1 MTALSPLLKQATP
14 VTIDHAL
21 GSEVFDVDGNRH
33 LDFTSGIGVVSTGH
47 CHPKVVAAAQKQ
59 VGKLIH
65 GQYTTVMHQPLLA
78 LVDKLQG
85 VLPAHLDSLFFAN
98 SGSEAL
104 EASLRLSRQ
113 ATGRPNVIV
122 FHGGFHGRTVA
133 TATMTTSGTRFSAG
147 FSPLM
152 GGVHVAPFP
161 TAYRYGWSEEEAT
174 AFALKELDYILATLT
189 SPQETAA
196 FIVEPVLGEGGY
208 IPGNTA
214 FFQGLRERA
223 DKHGILLVMDEVQ
236 TGFGRTGKM
245 FGHQHFD
252 VQPDIITLAKG
263 IASGFPIS
271 GIAASEELMSKAW
284 PGSQGGTYGG
294 NAVACAAA
302 VATLEVIEEEGLVA
316 NSAERGTQL
325 LEGAKAAA
333 TLRDGRG
340 APSPGTEGTIG
351 DVRGL
356 GLLVGSEFTAADGT
370 PDTARAQ
377 AAQQLAAKK
386 GLLLLTCG
394 AHMNVVRMIPPLVVT
409 AEQVDEALDIWG
421 KVLAEV

>member
-14 VTIDHAL
+14 VTVDHAT
-21 GSEVFDVDGNRH
+21 GCEVFDTDGRRH
-33 LDFTSGIGVVSTGH
+33 LDFTAGIGVVSTGH
-47 CHPKVVAAAQKQ
+47 CHPKVVAAAQEQ

-65 GQYTTVMHQPLLA
+65 GQYTTVMHQPLLQ
-78 LVDKLQG
+78 LTEKLSE

-104 EASLRLSRQ
+104 EASLRLTRQ

-147 FSPLM
+147 ISPLM
-152 GGVHVAPFP
+152 SGVHVAPFP

-174 AFALKELDYILATLT
+174 RFALQELDYIFATLT

-214 FFQGLRERA
+214 FFHGLRERA
-223 DKHGILLVMDEVQ
+223 DQHGILLVMDEVQ
-236 TGFGRTGKM
+236 TGFGRTGMM

-252 VQPDIITLAKG
+252 VQPDVMTMAKG

-302 VATLEVIEEEGLVA
+302 VATLGVIEEEGLVA
-316 NSAERGTQL
+316 NAAERGTQL
-325 LEGAKAAA
+325 LEGARAAA
-333 TLRDGRG
+333 VDGV
-340 APSPGTEGTIG
+340 G

-356 GLLVGSEFTAADGT
+356 GLLVGSEFTTADGA
-370 PDTARAQ
+370 PDSARA
-377 AAQQLAAKK
+377 AKAQQTAAEK

-409 AEQVDEALDIWG
+409 AEQVDEALGIWSE
-421 KVLAEV
+421 VLEEV

>member
-1 MTALSPLLKQATP
+1 MTRLSPLLAQATP
-14 VTIDHAL
+14 VTVDHGEGCYL
-21 GSEVFDVDGNRH
+21 YGTDGRRY
-33 LDFTSGIGVVSTGH
+33 LDFTAGIGVTSTGH
-47 CHPKVVAAAQKQ
+47 CHPHVVEAARRQ
-59 VGKLIH
+59 VGSLIH
-65 GQYTTVMHQPLLA
+65 GQYTTVMHQPMLE
-78 LVDKLQG
+78 LVDRLG
-85 VLPAHLDSLFFAN
+85 SVLPEGLDSLFFAN
-98 SGSEAL
+98 SGSEAV

-161 TAYRYGWSEEEAT
+161 NAYRYGWSEEEAT
-174 AFALKELDYILATLT
+174 AFALKELDYIFATLT
-189 SPQETAA
+189 APNETAA

-208 IPGNTA
+208 VPGNTA

-223 DKHGILLVMDEVQ
+223 DRYGILLVIDEIQ
-236 TGFGRTGKM
+236 TGFGRTGKF

-252 VQPDIITLAKG
+252 VRPDIITIAKG
-263 IASGFPIS
+263 LASGFPLS
-271 GIAASEELMSKAW
+271 GIAASEELMSKGW

-294 NAVACAAA
+294 NAVSCAAA
-302 VATLEVIEEEGLVA
+302 IATLEVIEKEDLVA
-316 NSAERGTQL
+316 NAAARGAQL
-325 LEGAKAAA
+325 LDGARRNAI
-333 TLRDGRG
+333 DG
-340 APSPGTEGTIG
+340 IG

-370 PDTARAQ
+370 ADRAKAA

-394 AHMNVVRMIPPLVVT
+394 AHMNVVRMIPPLIVT
-409 AEQVDEALDIWG
+409 ADQIEDALKIWSEVLDE
-421 KVLAEV
+421 V

>member
-33 LDFTSGIGVVSTGH
+33 LDFTAGIGVVSTGH
-47 CHPKVVAAAQKQ
+47 CHPKVVAAAQEQ

-85 VLPAHLDSLFFAN
+85 VLPSHLDSLFFAN

-223 DKHGILLVMDEVQ
+223 DRHGILLVMDEVQ

-245 FGHQHFD
+245 FGHEHFD

-302 VATLEVIEEEGLVA
+302 VATLEVLEEEGLVA

-325 LEGAKAAA
+325 LEGAKAA
-333 TLRDGRG
+333 RVDG
-340 APSPGTEGTIG
+340 IG

-377 AAQQLAAKK
+377 AAQRLAATK

-409 AEQVDEALDIWG
+409 AEQVDEALEIWG